1 MTENN
6 KVDIIEILD
15 DVDRLL
21 TEEDLEGGVTLGDL
35 LLESAQEE
43 IEERILYGG
52 KDVMYRSDEPID
64 EALSRIYRGAMST
77 AESINSIASAMEH
90 MSKSGQS
97 VADWDGDMHGV
108 SPMTGDS
115 PTTMY
120 LLFTDKIE
128 EVVRPKKRGERCN
141 FCSNMTKKELKKHDS
156 CPSCGRSL
164 FALKSRGW

>member
-21 TEEDLEGGVTLGDL
+21 TEEDLEDGVTLGDL
-35 LLESAQEE
+35 LLESFHEE
-43 IEERILYGG
+43 IEKKVIGYSTHDAEA
-52 KDVMYRSDEPID
+52 MD
-64 EALSRIYRGAMST
+64 EALIRIYRGAMST
-77 AESINSIASAMEH
+77 AEAFNSISSAMEYF
-90 MSKSGQS
+90 SKSGQS
-97 VADWDGDMHGV
+97 VAEWAEDMYKV

-115 PTTMY
+115 PTTTH
-120 LLFTDKIE
+120 LLFNDATE
-128 EVVRPKKRGERCN
+128 EVVRPKKRGERCS

>member
-6 KVDIIEILD
+6 KVTINEILD
-15 DVDRLL
+15 DVDQLL
-21 TEEDLEGGVTLGDL
+21 TEGYIEEGTLWDLALDSFSEVVT
-35 LLESAQEE
+35 
-43 IEERILYGG
+43 ERILYGNERY
-52 KDVMYRSDEPID
+52 KD
-64 EALSRIYRGAMST
+64 EAFAQIEFGRRYV
-77 AESINSIASAMEH
+77 AEDMNSLASAMEN

-97 VADWDGDMHGV
+97 VADWDGDMYGV

-120 LLFTDKIE
+120 LLFTDKTE
-128 EVVRPKKRGERCN
+128 EPVRPKKRGQRCSV
-141 FCSNMTKKELKKHDS
+141 CSNMTKKELKKHDS